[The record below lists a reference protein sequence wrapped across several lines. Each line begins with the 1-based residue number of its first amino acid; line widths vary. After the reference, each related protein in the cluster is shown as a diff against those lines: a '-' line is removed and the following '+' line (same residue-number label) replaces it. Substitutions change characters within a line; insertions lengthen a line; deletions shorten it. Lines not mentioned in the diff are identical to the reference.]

1 MEGQRWEKKTKGSA
15 CGKVCEGGKMQSRL
29 CSGGVVTRCRDVT
42 RNCPRCPAPCHRGHR
57 GCSVLFLLGG
67 WRGFLHLGVS
77 TIISTPLPRF
87 PSESLL
93 HL

>member
-1 MEGQRWEKKTKGSA
+1 MGKKNKGQCLWQGLRGWENA
-15 CGKVCEGGKMQSRL
+15 EQALLRR
-29 CSGGVVTRCRDVT
+29 SGDTVTRCRDVT
-42 RNCPRCPAPCHRGHR
+42 RNCPRCPAPCHQGHR